1 MAKFEDPLQQNL
13 DFTPDEVGE
22 EPTKEEEKVEAQA
35 PEEQP
40 AVEAKPEDTLP
51 DKYKGK
57 TIEELAKMHQEAEK
71 LIGKHAQ
78 EVGEHRKFFDEWAK
92 RELLQSRAQQPVQEE
107 TEDPDDKFFKSPTQ
121 SMGEYINNHPK
132 IKQMEEQALIMK
144 AQTAQ
149 QQLQQQF
156 PDYVQVIQNP
166 EFKQWV
172 DASPIRQKLY
182 DAADEGYD
190 VASAAELLSTW
201 KALSGTK
208 QQAETKTITPESQET
223 RSKTLKAAAVDTG
236 APSVSSKKRYSRL
249 ALQDLLRTNP
259 DKYYANSDEILL
271 AYEEGRVY

>member
-22 EPTKEEEKVEAQA
+22 EPAKKEQIEAQE

-40 AVEAKPEDTLP
+40 AVEANPESILP

-57 TIEELAKMHQEAEK
+57 TVEDLAKMHQEAEK

-78 EVGEHRKFFDEWAK
+78 EVGEHRKFFDDMMK
-92 RELLQSRAQQPVQEE
+92 RELLQKKAQQPTQED
-107 TEDPDDKFFKSPTQ
+107 EDPNEKFFKKPTEAMDDYL
-121 SMGEYINNHPK
+121 SNHPT
-132 IKQMEEQALIMK
+132 IKQAQEQALIMK

-156 PDYVQVIQNP
+156 PDYVQVIQTP

-182 DAADEGYD
+182 QEADGGYD
-190 VASAAELLSTW
+190 ITSATELISTW
-201 KALSGTK
+201 KAISGSK
-208 QQAETKTITPESQET
+208 QSEQQTITTKSEET
-223 RSKTLKAAAVDTG
+223 RSKSLKAASVDTG
-236 APSVSSKKRYSRL
+236 ATGVSSKKRYSRL
-249 ALQDLLRTNP
+249 ALQDLLKTNP

-271 AYEEGRVY
+271 AYEEGRIY

>member
-22 EPTKEEEKVEAQA
+22 EPAKKEQIEAQE

-40 AVEAKPEDTLP
+40 AVEANPESILP

-57 TIEELAKMHQEAEK
+57 TVEDLAKMHQEAEK

-78 EVGEHRKFFDEWAK
+78 EVGEHRKFFDDMMK
-92 RELLQSRAQQPVQEE
+92 RELLQKKAQQPTQED
-107 TEDPDDKFFKSPTQ
+107 EDPNEKFFKKPTEAMDDYL
-121 SMGEYINNHPK
+121 SNHPT
-132 IKQMEEQALIMK
+132 IKQAQEQALIMK

-156 PDYVQVIQNP
+156 PDYVQVIQTP

-182 DAADEGYD
+182 QEADGGYD
-190 VASAAELLSTW
+190 ITSATELISTW
-201 KALSGTK
+201 KAISGSK
-208 QQAETKTITPESQET
+208 QSDQQTITTKSEET
-223 RSKTLKAAAVDTG
+223 RSKSLKAASVDTG
-236 APSVSSKKRYSRL
+236 ATGVSSKKRYSRL
-249 ALQDLLRTNP
+249 ALQDLLKTNP

-271 AYEEGRVY
+271 AYEEGRIY

>member
-1 MAKFEDPLQQNL
+1 MAKFEDPLQQDL

-22 EPTKEEEKVEAQA
+22 EPTKEEEQVEAQA

-40 AVEAKPEDTLP
+40 AVEAKPEDILP

-57 TIEELAKMHQEAEK
+57 TVEELAKMHQEAEK

-78 EVGEHRKFFDEWAK
+78 EVGEHRKFFDDMMK
-92 RELLQSRAQQPVQEE
+92 RELLQKKAQQPTEE
-107 TEDPDDKFFKSPTQ
+107 DEDPNEKFFKKPTEA
-121 SMGEYINNHPK
+121 MDDYLANHPT
-132 IKQMEEQALIMK
+132 IKQAQEQAIIMK

-182 DAADEGYD
+182 QDADGGYD
-190 VASAAELLSTW
+190 VASAAELISTW

-208 QQAETKTITPESQET
+208 QQAETPTITPKSQET
-223 RSKTLKAAAVDTG
+223 RTKSLKAAAVDTG
-236 APSVSSKKRYSRL
+236 APSMSSKKRYSRL

>member
-22 EPTKEEEKVEAQA
+22 EPAKKEQIEAQE

-40 AVEAKPEDTLP
+40 AVEANPESILP

-57 TIEELAKMHQEAEK
+57 TVEDLAKMHQEAEK

-78 EVGEHRKFFDEWAK
+78 EVGEHRKFFDDMMK
-92 RELLQSRAQQPVQEE
+92 RELLQKKAQQPTQED
-107 TEDPDDKFFKSPTQ
+107 EDPNEKFFKKPTEAMDDYL
-121 SMGEYINNHPK
+121 SNHPT
-132 IKQMEEQALIMK
+132 IKQAQEQALIMK

-156 PDYVQVIQNP
+156 PDYVQVIQTP

-182 DAADEGYD
+182 QEADGGYD
-190 VASAAELLSTW
+190 IASATELISTW
-201 KALSGTK
+201 KAISGSK
-208 QQAETKTITPESQET
+208 QSEQQTITTKSEET
-223 RSKTLKAAAVDTG
+223 RSKSLKAASVDTG
-236 APSVSSKKRYSRL
+236 ATGVSSKKRYSRL
-249 ALQDLLRTNP
+249 ALQDLLKTNP

-271 AYEEGRVY
+271 AYEEGRIY

>member
-1 MAKFEDPLQQNL
+1 MAKFEDPLEENL

-22 EPTKEEEKVEAQA
+22 EPTAEEEQVEAQE
-35 PEEQP
+35 PEEQN
-40 AVEAKPEDTLP
+40 AVEDNPKDLLP

-57 TIEELAKMHQEAEK
+57 TVEELAKMHQEAEK

-78 EVGEHRKFFDEWAK
+78 EVGEHRKFFDEIMK
-92 RELLQSRAQQPVQEE
+92 RELLQKRAQQPEQED
-107 TEDPDDKFFKSPTQ
+107 EDPNEKFFKKPTEAMDDYL
-121 SMGEYINNHPK
+121 SNHPT
-132 IKQMEEQALIMK
+132 IKQAQEQALIMK

-172 DASPIRQKLY
+172 DSSPIRQRLY
-182 DAADEGYD
+182 QDADGGYD
-190 VASAAELLSTW
+190 VASAAELISTW

-208 QQAETKTITPESQET
+208 QQAETPTITSKSQET
-223 RSKTLKAAAVDTG
+223 RTKSLKAAAVDTG
-236 APSVSSKKRYSRL
+236 APSMSSKKRYSRL

>member
-22 EPTKEEEKVEAQA
+22 EPAKKEQIEAQE

-40 AVEAKPEDTLP
+40 AVEANPESILP

-57 TIEELAKMHQEAEK
+57 TVEDLAKMHQEAEK

-78 EVGEHRKFFDEWAK
+78 EVGEHRKFFDDMMK
-92 RELLQSRAQQPVQEE
+92 RELLQKKAQQPTQED
-107 TEDPDDKFFKSPTQ
+107 EDPNEKFFKKPTEAMDDYL
-121 SMGEYINNHPK
+121 SNHPT
-132 IKQMEEQALIMK
+132 IKQAQEQALIMK

-156 PDYVQVIQNP
+156 PDYVQVIQTP

-182 DAADEGYD
+182 QEADGGYD
-190 VASAAELLSTW
+190 IASATELISTW
-201 KALSGTK
+201 QAISGSK
-208 QQAETKTITPESQET
+208 QSEQQTITTKSEET
-223 RSKTLKAAAVDTG
+223 RSKSLKAASVDTG
-236 APSVSSKKRYSRL
+236 ATGVSSKKRYSRL
-249 ALQDLLRTNP
+249 ALQDLLKTNP

-271 AYEEGRVY
+271 AYEEGRIY